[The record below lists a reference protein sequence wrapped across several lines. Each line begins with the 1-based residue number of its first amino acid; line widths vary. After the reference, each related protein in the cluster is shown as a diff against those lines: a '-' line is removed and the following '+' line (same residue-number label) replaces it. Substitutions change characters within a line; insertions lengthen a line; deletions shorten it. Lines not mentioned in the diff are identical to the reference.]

1 VIVFVCALGAACDE
15 KLSDITGPTTNLNPS
30 FSSINQNILQS
41 SDSSGRSACVQ
52 CHTNQGR
59 NPAGG
64 LNLAGDPYSALVGK
78 PSVGKPGAILVIPGD
93 PESSYLY
100 QKLEGTAG
108 IAGLRMPRNG
118 PPFLT
123 DGQIEVIERW
133 IEEGA
138 KNN

>member
-1 VIVFVCALGAACDE
+1 VFTCALGVACDE
-15 KLSDITGPTTNLNPS
+15 KLSNVTGPTPNLNTS
-30 FSSINQNILQS
+30 FSSINQNILQAT
-41 SDSSGRSACVQ
+41 DSSGRSACVL
-52 CHTNQGR
+52 CHSGPT
-59 NPAGG
+59 PAGR
-64 LNLAGDPYSALVGK
+64 LNLSGDPYSVLVNK
-78 PSVGKPGAILVIPGD
+78 PSSFKPGAILVVPGD

-100 QKLEGTAG
+100 QKLVGAAG
-108 IAGLRMPRNG
+108 IAGQRMPRNG